1 MREITLAV
9 ALLALASC
17 TPGVPDSAAGVGFGD
32 YQSYQ
37 QQRDAELQ
45 SSTIAPPP
53 NVSSETLPGQQDA
66 AGERPLSAMNTLPAG
81 AETTPAGAGNQ
92 GADSAEAIAADAQA
106 ALNAA
111 TANSGEAPLEA
122 SPANPAPEAV
132 NPLGISEENDFG
144 AVDQQRS
151 IEEDAEFIQENR
163 ARYEQIQP
171 EALPER
177 ADTGP
182 NLAAYA
188 LGTTH
193 SVGTPLY
200 TRIGINAEARY
211 TRNCAKYASPDLA
224 QADFLSKGGPQR
236 DRMGLDPDGDG
247 FACTWDPA
255 PFRKAAQGASE

>member
-17 TPGVPDSAAGVGFGD
+17 SPAVPDSAAGVGFGD

-37 QQRDAELQ
+37 QSREAELQ
-45 SSTIAPPP
+45 SATIAPPP
-53 NVSSETLPGQQDA
+53 NVSSEALPGTAGGSSA
-66 AGERPLSAMNTLPAG
+66 APLSAIATLPPG
-81 AETTPAGAGNQ
+81 AATTPAGAGSQ

-111 TANSGEAPLEA
+111 GVNSGQVPLEA

-132 NPLGISEENDFG
+132 NQLGISEENDFG

-163 ARYEQIQP
+163 ARYEQVQP

-193 SVGTPLY
+193 APGTPLY
-200 TRIGINAEARY
+200 TRIGLNAEARY
-211 TRNCAKYASPDLA
+211 TRNCAKYPSPDLA

-236 DRMGLDPDGDG
+236 DRLGLDPDGDG
-247 FACTWDPA
+247 FACTWDPT
-255 PFRKAAQGASE
+255 PFRKAAQGATE